1 MMTSCN
7 HQRKL
12 KHVMVF
18 SLCGRLDTDSK
29 GRSLRKRII
38 AQFWKSF
45 TFANL
50 GGEVKIVLWGTAL
63 ILTFPKEQDLV
74 WISAGGTAGL

>member
-1 MMTSCN
+1 MMTSWY

-12 KHVMVF
+12 KHMTVF
-18 SLCGRLDTDSK
+18 SQCAGLDTYST

-45 TFANL
+45 TFADL
-50 GGEVKIVLWGTAL
+50 GGEVKKVLWGTAL

-74 WISAGGTAGL
+74 WISARGTAGL